1 MFRQIYERE
10 LSISEFFSAAWKF
23 YTKHFNNILPIIL
36 LIYIPANILLYFISG
51 SAIIAE
57 DFDSYTDIIN
67 IIETLWGT
75 IATIGIIFLVE
86 KGTFEQEFE
95 EANWREG
102 LSRAFSRWGSSI
114 GTSILAGLIIL
125 GMTLLLIV
133 PGVIWSVYYSF
144 FIYVV
149 AIRNLGGKKAL
160 NYSKSLV
167 KGQWWKVFGV
177 LFLFNI
183 INIII
188 GFILGFISGFLPEII
203 GIFTNTL
210 IDLVGAY
217 FTVLTAMFFLN
228 LDFLKRRDEIPEL
241 STDF

>member
-10 LSISEFFSAAWKF
+10 LSISEFFSAGWNF
-23 YTKHFNNILPIIL
+23 YTKNFKNILPIIL
-36 LIYIPANILLYFISG
+36 LIYIPVNILLYFISG
-51 SAIIAE
+51 SSIISD
-57 DFDSYTDIIN
+57 DFNVYTDIIN

-75 IATIGIIFLVE
+75 IATMGIIFLVE
-86 KGTFEQEFE
+86 KSISEQEFVNS
-95 EANWREG
+95 NWRDG

-114 GTSILAGLIIL
+114 GTSFLAGLIIL
-125 GMTLLLIV
+125 GMTLLLLF
-133 PGVIWSVYYSF
+133 PGIIWSVYYSF
-144 FIYVV
+144 FIHVV
-149 AIRNLGGKKAL
+149 AIRHLGGKKAL

-183 INIII
+183 INIIV

-203 GIFTNTL
+203 GIFTDTL

-217 FTVLTAMFFLN
+217 FTVITAMFFLN
-228 LDFLKRRDEIPEL
+228 IDFLKRSDEFPVI